1 MSDEIREYVV
11 TLRNFDDLDD
21 FYDDM
26 ESPGGNLYIPGRQ
39 VEVAVRRPISRNTHY
54 YLTDQEA
61 ESIRQ
66 DPRVLDV
73 SKTPTDL
80 GLIVRPLFT
89 QTETD
94 WDKSSSNNSNHNNW
108 GLLRCVE
115 GLQRSGWGSNGT
127 SSQSG
132 TIVTTSEGRNVD
144 VVIVDGLINPL
155 HPEYALN
162 SDGTG
167 GSRVIQY
174 NWYQHRAA
182 VEGTSNGTFVYGN
195 YTGTGAEANNNHGA
209 HVAGTVAGNTQG
221 WARQSNIYNI
231 SPYGDDG
238 NGLSGLYLFDYI
250 RAFHNAKSVNSA
262 IGRKNPTIMNNSW
275 GYFSY
280 IYYTSITNLRFRGN
294 VIAGPFTQA
303 QLNSYG
309 ALVAY
314 DGYVYAGYR
323 YTALEADIEDCI
335 EDGIICVGAA
345 ANDSMK
351 IDSYGGIDY
360 DNYVNSGAIYYHRGP
375 SPGASAYSNGS
386 PATICVGSIGPETD
400 EDKSYFSNCG
410 PRVDIYAPGHYIQ
423 SSFNSTASFG
433 GANDPRNSTY
443 KVGKIS
449 GTSMA
454 SPQVCGVLACLLETY
469 PDLTQTEARNLL
481 TKISKEDQIT
491 DLGRLTNTY
500 TVTNSGSSDY
510 VFSGSGSGNDI
521 TITVVSGTIL
531 TFNVNAAGHPFW
543 IKTVQGTGTGNGVTT
558 GTITNN
564 GTASGTVTWDTYG
577 VSPGTYYYNCQFHA
591 SMSGQIVITT
601 EFGSSDYYLL
611 GSENRYLYYSKERQT
626 SGTVFPNQASL
637 SRPTSGS
644 VYPRTRIRI
653 RK

>member
-1 MSDEIREYVV
+1 MAEEVREYVV
-11 TLRNFDDLDD
+11 TLKNFDDLDD

-26 ESPGGNLYIPGRQ
+26 ETPGGNLYIPGRS
-39 VEVAVRRPISRNTHY
+39 VDVANRRSISRNTHY
-54 YLTDQEA
+54 YLTDSEA
-61 ESIRQ
+61 DTLRN

-73 SKTPTDL
+73 SKTPEEL
-80 GLIVRPLFT
+80 GLIARPLFT

-94 WDKSSSNNSNHNNW
+94 WDKSGINNSNHNNW

-115 GLQRSGWGSNGT
+115 GAQRSGWGSDST
-127 SSQSG
+127 AIQSG
-132 TIVTTSEGRNVD
+132 TITTTSEGRNVD

-174 NWYQHRAA
+174 NWYQHRLA
-182 VEGTSNGTFVYGN
+182 VEGLANSTFVYAN
-195 YTGTGAEANNNHGA
+195 YTGTGAEGDNNHGA

-221 WARQSNIYNI
+221 WARQANIYNI
-231 SPYGDDG
+231 SPYGNDG
-238 NGLSGLYLFDYI
+238 NSLSNLYLYDYI
-250 RAFHNAKSVNSA
+250 RAFHNAKALNPA

-275 GYFSY
+275 GYYSY
-280 IYYTSITNLRFRGN
+280 IYYTNVTNLRFRGT
-294 VIAGPFTQA
+294 VLTGPFTVN

-309 ALVAY
+309 AIVAG
-314 DGYVYAGYR
+314 DNYVYAGYR
-323 YTALEADIEDCI
+323 YTAIEVDIEDCI
-335 EDGIICVGAA
+335 NAGIISIGAA
-345 ANDSMK
+345 ANDSVK
-351 IDSYGGIDY
+351 IDTYGGIDY
-360 DNYVNSGAIYYHRGP
+360 NNYLNSGSVYYHRGP
-375 SPGASAYSNGS
+375 TPGASALSDNS

-423 SSFNSTASFG
+423 SSLHSGGVNDSRNNS
-433 GANDPRNSTY
+433 Y
-443 KVGKIS
+443 KLGKYS

-469 PDLTQTEARNLL
+469 PDLTQAGARNLL
-481 TKISKEDQIT
+481 TKISKKDQIT

-500 TVTNSGSSDY
+500 SVTNSGSSDY

-531 TFNVNAAGHPFW
+531 VFNVSATGHPFW
-543 IKTVQGTGTGNGVTT
+543 IKTVQGTGTGDAVTT

-564 GTASGTVTWDTYG
+564 GTASGTITWDTYG
-577 VSPGTYYYNCQFHA
+577 VNAGTYYYNCQFHS
-591 SMSGQIVITT
+591 SMSGQIVITS
-601 EFGSSDYYLL
+601 EFSAGSYYLL
-611 GSENRYLYYSKERQT
+611 GSGNRYLYYSKERET
-626 SGTVFPNQASL
+626 SGTVFPNQRSQA
-637 SRPTSGS
+637 RPSSGA
-644 VYPRTRIRI
+644 VFPRTRIRV